1 MTIKEIELTNFRIY
15 KGVNKIS
22 LETEEDKNIIVISG
36 KNGFGKTTFLMSL
49 VWCLYG
55 RQMQKVDE
63 PYDKEIRSKGG
74 YSQYISDSL
83 NRLAAAEGECQFS
96 VAVTFQNVK
105 VPTISC
111 NEVKVIRTFDV
122 RTNSP
127 DQVTILIDGQKNE
140 LIQELERDNQK
151 GEEIFIREFI
161 LPLEIAKFFFFDA
174 EKIVSIAEANS
185 PDQRKQLSHAYSEVL
200 GIHKYEELKQNLE
213 TLQDEY
219 RKESAKPEERKEFEQ
234 TIADISK
241 YRIEIEEREQR
252 IEEKKEAKITKRYES
267 DEIQRKLI
275 SEGNKM
281 TLEEL
286 QSLKDREKILDQ
298 KMLELQSDL
307 QESID
312 LVPFAMSGSLL
323 KHTLEQVEDEEL
335 LRKNKFQLQDV
346 EDRSYALL
354 NELEES
360 RAKSGIKFESRNHEF
375 YTQEIKRLIKK
386 HFFPDV
392 PESPETTEVF
402 HEFSDTAKNE
412 LKSLIGTLVTTF
424 KQRFKALNREFSEAK
439 NELLDVRKKIFSA
452 EKQQESDYIAGLRR
466 DKEVLENQITILEEE
481 IIELVREIEHLKV
494 ALKSSEKRR
503 TELGEKIT
511 ISQKN
516 KKKDEKT
523 RQLIKEL
530 NDFVLKFK
538 EEKKKSLE
546 AGILSGLESL
556 LHKKDFV
563 KRVVVD
569 ISIGDDVDINLQDKR
584 GKKINKESL
593 SMGEKQMYA
602 SALLKA
608 LVEESEIEFPVFID
622 SPMQK
627 FDEEHAQNIIRGF
640 YPKISEQVILFPL
653 INKEMTEKEFALLK
667 RKIAKAYII
676 ENSVDQSRF
685 LGVEPDK
692 LIDQYNNL
700 YNAN

>member
-15 KGVNKIS
+15 KGVNRIS
-22 LETEEDKNIIVISG
+22 LETDKDKNIIVISG

-55 RQMQKVDE
+55 KQMQKVDD
-63 PYDKEIRSKGG
+63 PYDKEIRRGGG
-74 YSQYISDSL
+74 YNQYISDSL

-96 VAVTFQNVK
+96 VAVTFRDVK
-105 VPTISC
+105 VPTITC

-185 PDQRKQLSHAYSEVL
+185 PEQRKQLSHAYSEVL

-234 TIADISK
+234 VIADISK
-241 YRIEIEEREQR
+241 YRIEIEEKEQK
-252 IEEKKEAKITKRYES
+252 IEEKKDAKTSKRYES

-286 QSLKDREKILDQ
+286 QALKEREKVLEQ
-298 KMLELQSDL
+298 RMGELQSDL
-307 QESID
+307 QDSID
-312 LVPFAMSGSLL
+312 LVPFAMSGGLL
-323 KHTLEQVEDEEL
+323 KQVYSQVEDEER
-335 LRKNKFQLQDV
+335 LRKSKFQVQDI
-346 EDRSYALL
+346 EDKSYSLL

-360 RAKSGIKFESRNHEF
+360 RAKSGIKFEARNHEF

-386 HFFPDV
+386 HFFPEIPDN
-392 PESPETTEVF
+392 PEQVEVL

-412 LKSLIGTLVTTF
+412 LNSLLGTLISTF
-424 KQRFKALNREFSEAK
+424 KQRFKALNRDYAEVK
-439 NELLDVRKKIFSA
+439 NELLDVRKRIFSA

-466 DKEVLENQITILEEE
+466 DKEILENQILILEEE
-481 IIELVREIEHLKV
+481 ILDLVREIEQLKLS
-494 ALKSSEKRR
+494 LKSSEKRR
-503 TELGEKIT
+503 TELGDKIT

-523 RQLIKEL
+523 RLLIKEL
-530 NDFVLKFK
+530 SDFILKFK

-546 AGILSGLESL
+546 SGILAGLESL
-556 LHKKDFV
+556 LHKKGFV
-563 KRVVVD
+563 NKVVVD

-584 GKKINKESL
+584 GRKINKESL

-627 FDEEHAQNIIRGF
+627 FDDEHAQNIIKGF

-667 RKIAKAYII
+667 RKVAKAYII

-685 LGVEPDK
+685 LSVEPNR
-692 LIDQYNNL
+692 LIDQYNIL